1 MKARS
6 TTTGVEVG
14 FSREMESGSEL
25 AVVPPGKYQAE
36 AVVLW
41 HGASD
46 HPDVPWT
53 AWVAATPPPERM
65 TVSDSHDPD
74 GKDGMDGVTTAR
86 AGTSTAVCTEAP
98 ASLTAVMA
106 AATGRAV
113 VLVRI
118 RKPGAMPEPVDW
130 PVQYQAEDSALGAL
144 TSAPGTA
151 GAAAGAEVPPRAGG
165 DGHARDDQHD
175 HGEHHPPAL
184 AAVVGRAHDGPS
196 RAAGRP
202 PRPRRRGRPRIATA
216 TATQAASSSM
226 TVRGT

>member
-1 MKARS
+1 M
-6 TTTGVEVG
+6 
-14 FSREMESGSEL
+14 
-25 AVVPPGKYQAE
+25 PPGKYQPA

-46 HPDVPWT
+46 QPDEPWT

-74 GKDGMDGVTTAR
+74 GRAGMDGVTTAR
-86 AGTSTAVCTEAP
+86 AGTSTAVCTVAP

-118 RKPGAMPEPVDW
+118 RKPGEMPDPVDW
-130 PVQYQAEDSALGAL
+130 PVQYQAEDSAFGRADER
-144 TSAPGTA
+144 ARHRRRGGRRGRPA
-151 GAAAGAEVPPRAGG
+151 RAGG
-165 DGHARDDQHD
+165 DAHAGHDQHD

-184 AAVVGRAHDGPS
+184 AAVVGRAHDGP
-196 RAAGRP
+196 RALPAAR
-202 PRPRRRGRPRIATA
+202 RALARRGRPRIATA
-216 TATQAASSSM
+216 TATQAASSSI